1 MANFMENIWQEYFV
15 RPAMDTSLQGYN
27 IVNTAVY
34 GIILLVVAF
43 FIVFP
48 FLDKRKV
55 KFDFKFMLSLLPY
68 IVFGSTA
75 RVIEDLGIFQRS
87 MNPLEFGYYTYTP
100 GIYIAV
106 GLLAIAS
113 LFVSRFLSAKM
124 KIDFY
129 KLFAGIW
136 ILFALPVVCFNL
148 LYFKVWAGFF
158 GILALAAVLT
168 YFIIF
173 VYQKLG
179 KKLFEDNMNKVALF
193 GQALDGGATYVALNF
208 FSCGEQHVV
217 SRAIIE
223 NLGPAAFPL
232 IKIALVVLILGYLEK
247 EIKDKNLKGFI
258 KIFITIIG
266 LAPGIRDLFTVAVGT
281 CL

>member
-136 ILFALPVVCFNL
+136 ILFALPVVGFNL

>member
-129 KLFAGIW
+129 KLFAGIG
-136 ILFALPVVCFNL
+136 ILFALPVVGFNL